1 MHASHVE
8 IHRLNIGS
16 EATENRGYCPGNQS
30 SLRWIP
36 MLVVVILH
44 GFSIIAGKIDL
55 VDLLDGFLFRLAN
68 NTCMRR
74 ERDYLVD
81 HSAAVGIYLL

>member
-1 MHASHVE
+1 
-8 IHRLNIGS
+8 
-16 EATENRGYCPGNQS
+16 
-30 SLRWIP
+30 